1 MTFLVLSG
9 YSFPE
14 CLATLV
20 VVTVACGVA
29 VGEGWRAHIMLLR
42 LSLRL

>member
-9 YSFPE
+9 YSSPE

-20 VVTVACGVA
+20 VVTVACRVA
-29 VGEGWRAHIMLLR
+29 VGEGGGPHYALD
-42 LSLRL
+42 S